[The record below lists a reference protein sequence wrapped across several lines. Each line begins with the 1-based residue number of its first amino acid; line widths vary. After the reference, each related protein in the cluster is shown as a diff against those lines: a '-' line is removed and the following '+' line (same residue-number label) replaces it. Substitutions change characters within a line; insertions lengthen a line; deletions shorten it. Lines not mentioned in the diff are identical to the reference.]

1 MRFIKDRYFDDPAI
15 TPDNQLYFTLASYNA
30 GPTKIRKMRNLAKKK
45 GYNPNIWFK
54 NVEIITRK
62 YVSKEPVT
70 YVANINRYFVIYKQL
85 EAINAIRENSTAR
98 LLKTND

>member
-1 MRFIKDRYFDDPAI
+1 MR
-15 TPDNQLYFTLASYNA
+15 TLA
-30 GPTKIRKMRNLAKKK
+30 KEK

-62 YVSKEPVT
+62 YVSKEPVI

-85 EAINAIRENSTAR
+85 KVINTIRDNSKTKVLR
-98 LLKTND
+98 TND

>member
-1 MRFIKDRYFDDPAI
+1 MR
-15 TPDNQLYFTLASYNA
+15 Q
-30 GPTKIRKMRNLAKKK
+30 LAKKQ

-85 EAINAIRENSTAR
+85 AAINATRENGTAR
-98 LLKTND
+98 LLQTND